1 MNHAWTYVRLAA
13 VSVFW
18 GASFNAGELAIHA
31 MPPLTVTAWR
41 FLIAAALMLLLLFV
55 KEKPSWSTVRSSIWV
70 YILLGVVGVFVTN
83 ALQFT
88 ALKYTPPLHPALI
101 MATNPIVTALLAVP
115 LLKENIRKG
124 QIIGMLCSLAGVL
137 MVITNGAFWQLTNI
151 SLGDF
156 IALGANITWA
166 LYGVLGRKLLT
177 NSTPLATSAIT
188 MAIAT
193 ICFLPFLDFPS
204 PGISQTTLTTA
215 WICIFFMG
223 TFGAVL
229 TFLWWNQG
237 IQKVGANRTSV
248 FFNLVPVVTLMISV
262 LMGQPVGWVQ
272 VVGTFLV
279 ILGVVTAVRTKRTGP
294 SGNHGQKP
302 TITAPGPHN

>member
-1 MNHAWTYVRLAA
+1 MNHAWTYVRLIA
-13 VSVFW
+13 VALFW
-18 GASFNAGELAIHA
+18 GASFNAGELAIRA

-41 FLIAAALMLLLLFV
+41 FLMAAALMLLLLLV
-55 KEKPSWSTVRSSIWV
+55 KERPSWSTLRSSIWV

-101 MATNPIVTALLAVP
+101 MATNPIVTAFLAVP
-115 LLKENIRKG
+115 LLKEKIRMR
-124 QIIGMLCSLAGVL
+124 QIVGMLCSIAGVL
-137 MVITNGAFWQLTNI
+137 MVITNGAFWQFTSI
-151 SLGDF
+151 SLGDV

-188 MAIAT
+188 MAIAA
-193 ICFLPFLDFPS
+193 ICFLPFLNSPS
-204 PGISQTTLTTA
+204 PGIPQTTLAAA

-262 LMGQPVGWVQ
+262 LMGQPVG
-272 VVGTFLV
+272 
-279 ILGVVTAVRTKRTGP
+279 
-294 SGNHGQKP
+294 
-302 TITAPGPHN
+302 